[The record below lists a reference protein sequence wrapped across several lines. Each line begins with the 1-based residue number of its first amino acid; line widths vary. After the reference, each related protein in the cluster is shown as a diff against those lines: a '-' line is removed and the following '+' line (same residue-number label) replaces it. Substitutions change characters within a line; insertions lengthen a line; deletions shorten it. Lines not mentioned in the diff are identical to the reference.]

1 MKREE
6 GFTLVELLATM
17 ALMAVLLTLGVGA
30 LRYFWLGQSLY
41 DKRDEVYSNLRALQ
55 QQVVSESNPIVIGAW
70 FKTGTPAGPEWGT
83 VRLSGSSGTPTCTS
97 TATFNLSG
105 GIEVASASF
114 ADTLSGAVPSDL
126 KAACQSA
133 SGVPASI
140 GATDFV
146 FFLAR
151 GTATDGC
158 VTLQQ
163 TFREMTDVTVSVS
176 QLTGRVERIEQADVE
191 DECP

>member
-17 ALMAVLLTLGVGA
+17 ALMAILLTLGVGA

-41 DKRDEVYSNLRALQ
+41 DKRDEVYTNLRALQ
-55 QQVVSESNPIVIGAW
+55 QQVVSESNPVVVGAW
-70 FKTGTPAGPEWGT
+70 FKTGTPAGPEWGA
-83 VRLSGSSGTPTCTS
+83 VRLSGTSGTPTCTS
-97 TATFNLSG
+97 TSTFNLSNG
-105 GIEVASASF
+105 VEVASASF
-114 ADTLSGAVPSDL
+114 ADTLSGADPGAL
-126 KAACQSA
+126 KTACAAQVAA
-133 SGVPASI
+133 SV

-163 TFREMTDVTVSVS
+163 PLREMTDVTVSVS
-176 QLTGRVERIEQADVE
+176 QLTGRVERIDQADVE